1 MMSDRNILL
10 QQLGV
15 QPWYAHYRL
24 AARSSPRF
32 ACAPLVAPADAGR
45 SERSA
50 ANPALG
56 AKAILTAVAAP
67 VAAAIAAPT
76 QPAAIIPV
84 LAKPTPE
91 RAELGVQ
98 ATARVSAPLM
108 PGFDLSCYSTPSL
121 VLFSVESAYEQAR
134 QQVLLQNILKACALP
149 DAPLTWHGQFCW
161 PVFKGDKIEA
171 DQNALLPHL
180 LQRWLQQVGA
190 QDRSGCILFGVPGE
204 LRELLVGDRNNVIL
218 PYSLSALLREPAGKA
233 QTWRELKA
241 ALPALRERVS
251 GRQ

>member
-1 MMSDRNILL
+1 MVDRNVLL

-32 ACAPLVAPADAGR
+32 ACAPLVAPAHVGR

-56 AKAILTAVAAP
+56 AKAILTSVAMP
-67 VAAAIAAPT
+67 VEAAIAAPI
-76 QPAAIIPV
+76 QHAVVIPD
-84 LAKPTPE
+84 LTRPTPE
-91 RAELGVQ
+91 HAEFGVQ
-98 ATARVSAPLM
+98 ETVRVSAALV
-108 PGFDLSCYSTPSL
+108 PGFDLACYSTPSL
-121 VLFSVESAYEQAR
+121 VLFSVESAYEQSR
-134 QQVLLQNILKACALP
+134 QQALLQNILKASALP

-171 DQNALLPHL
+171 DQNALLPNL

-190 QDRSGCILFGVPGE
+190 QDRIGCILFGVPGE
-204 LRELLVGDRNNVIL
+204 LRELLVGARNNVVL
-218 PYSLSALLREPAGKA
+218 PYSLSAMLREPAGKA

-241 ALPALRERVS
+241 ALPALREHVS
-251 GRQ
+251 GR